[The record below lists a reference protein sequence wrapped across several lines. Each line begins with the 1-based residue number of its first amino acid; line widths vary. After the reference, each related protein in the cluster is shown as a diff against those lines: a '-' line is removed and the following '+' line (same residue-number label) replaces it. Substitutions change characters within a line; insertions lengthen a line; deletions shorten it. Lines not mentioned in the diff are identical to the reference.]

1 MLALYLQQGRGLSAL
16 NSGLVF
22 TILAVSYV
30 AASARAPALIARHGR
45 RLLATGA
52 LVLAAGHGLL
62 LGAVAD
68 IGVGGS
74 VSRSFPGCC

>member
-1 MLALYLQQGRGLSAL
+1 M
-16 NSGLVF
+16 F
-22 TILAVSYV
+22 TILAASYV
-30 AASARAPALIARHGR
+30 VASAQAPALIARHGR
-45 RLLATGA
+45 RLLAAGA

-74 VSRSFPGCC
+74 VAAAGARAAARSAPGWAC